1 MEGNKA
7 PSNDYA
13 NHYGSLVTGKDTE
26 WLQSLKVNRG

>member
-13 NHYGSLVTGKDTE
+13 NHYGSLVAGKNTE
-26 WLQSLKVNRG
+26 SLQSLRVNRG